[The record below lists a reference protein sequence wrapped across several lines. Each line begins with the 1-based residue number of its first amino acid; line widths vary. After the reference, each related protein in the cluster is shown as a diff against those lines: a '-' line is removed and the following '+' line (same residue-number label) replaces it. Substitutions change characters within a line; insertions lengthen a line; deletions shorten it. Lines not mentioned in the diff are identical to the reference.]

1 MGAGV
6 NMTKPEAIEYLE
18 QVLEN
23 WSSWHDHHKKLVDA
37 IEILLEGVRSEDR
50 NN

>member
-1 MGAGV
+1 
-6 NMTKPEAIEYLE
+6 MTKSEAKEYLE

-37 IEILLEGVRSEDR
+37 IEVLLEEIKGE
-50 NN
+50 